1 MKRIVLLLALF
12 SICRPGRTAPTFFDM
27 VQTSDKLYWNGEEY
41 DMIFTPLVVFDGYK
55 KIFSDFERRMKE
67 KYPKKELSS
76 HYPAMGTP
84 FIRDKNY
91 SIVWKIVGDRLY
103 INRIHFDPMFSIDE
117 NRKYADEIY
126 PGHEHYKRL
135 EKMTGEKF
143 SQTTSAA
150 EAEPAAEYGVMPAAW
165 VNGDILIKQTS
176 YAWDEES
183 LRHREAEHTVW
194 RMTLKN
200 GRIVARKKITGVTA
214 IEAIPKFTDR
224 KRGES
229 GRSPGHIPLSRTRT
243 PSARSRST
251 AVLLLSIL

>member
-84 FIRDKNY
+84 FIKDKNY

-117 NRKYADEIY
+117 NRKYTDEIY

-143 SQTTSAA
+143 SQTASAV
-150 EAEPAAEYGVMPAAW
+150 EAEPVTEYGVMPATW
-165 VNGDILIKQTS
+165 VDGDILIQRAS
-176 YAWDEES
+176 DAWDEEA
-183 LRHREAEHTVW
+183 LRHENAEHPAW
-194 RMTLKN
+194 RITLKN
-200 GRIVARKKITGVTA
+200 GRIVARKKIADVTVIDA
-214 IEAIPKFTDR
+214 VPKFTER
-224 KRGES
+224 E
-229 GRSPGHIPLSRTRT
+229 RTRNEGSPDDPRVSESKCR
-243 PSARSRST
+243 PSVPVR
-251 AVLLLSIL
+251 